1 MKLVISGSQSFIGRE
16 LIRLC
21 GERGIEW
28 HGLDAR
34 PPAHRNEVRADIRQP
49 GIALPPADALVHLAA
64 ISRDADCRRDPA
76 SAFAVN
82 VGGTLH
88 LLDAAVAAGIPQVVF
103 ASSEWV
109 YPDAERTW
117 TEEMP
122 IDAGAIRGE
131 YALSKL
137 TGERL
142 VAIAAAAGRI
152 SGTVL
157 RFGIVYGPRL
167 ENWSAVE
174 ALYHAVATRDTVEVG
189 SLSTARRFI
198 HVRDVAEGI
207 AAAVGRRGFEVFNLS
222 GDSLIR
228 LADVIEASNR
238 VLHRRVNACERDAA
252 HPSVRDAANHK
263 ARRELGWA
271 PRIDLE
277 AGLRTLGGDEEPEMN
292 ANQRELAGRPL

>member
-1 MKLVISGSQSFIGRE
+1 MKLVITGSQSFIGRE
-16 LIRLC
+16 LIRVC
-21 GERGIEW
+21 EQRGIDW

-34 PPAHRNEVRADIRQP
+34 PPAHPKEIRADIRHP
-49 GIALPPADALVHLAA
+49 GLVLPPADALVHLAA
-64 ISRDADCRRDPA
+64 ISRDSDCRRDPA

-82 VGGTLH
+82 VVGTLH
-88 LLDAAVAAGIPQVVF
+88 MIEAAVTAGIPQIVF

-109 YPDAERTW
+109 YPGGDHTW
-117 TEEMP
+117 TEDMP
-122 IDAGAIRGE
+122 IDAGAIQGE

-137 TGERL
+137 TAERL
-142 VAIAAAAGRI
+142 VGIAVRNGRI
-152 SGTVL
+152 AGTVL

-174 ALYHAVATRDTVEVG
+174 ALYHAVASRDTVEVG

-207 AAAVGRRGFEVFNLS
+207 LAAVGRRGYEVFNLS

-228 LADVIEASNR
+228 LAEVIDVSNR
-238 VLHRRVNACERDAA
+238 ILCRRVTASERDAA
-252 HPSVRDAANHK
+252 HPSVRDAANGK

-277 AGLRTLGGDEEPEMN
+277 RGLRTLAGEE
-292 ANQRELAGRPL
+292 AVR